1 MKYSIIVLIC
11 AVCIIACAG
20 RKSGKTQVSPTAY
33 GYKIVN
39 SYPHDT
45 GAYTQ
50 GLFWHDGLLYES
62 TGEYGKSSLR
72 RVTLET
78 GETVRRV
85 DVPDEYFAEGAALLD
100 GKIYQLTWHKGK
112 CFVYDAATF
121 ERTGEFS
128 YNGEGWGLA
137 TDGARL
143 YMSDGSANITVR
155 NPADFSIERT
165 IVVRNAGRPVQ
176 YLNEL
181 SWIEGKIWANLYVVD
196 YREMTSPKVVIID
209 PASGVVEGVVDFT
222 GIYGRLEV
230 TPDTDV
236 MNGIAYDPAT
246 KRIFVTGKRWN
257 RLFEI
262 EIIKK

>member
-1 MKYSIIVLIC
+1 MKYSITVLMC
-11 AVCIIACAG
+11 AVCLVACG
-20 RKSGKTQVSPTAY
+20 SRGGKTQNVPTAY

-45 GAYTQ
+45 EAYTQ
-50 GLFWHDGLLYES
+50 GLFWHEGSLYES
-62 TGEYGKSSLR
+62 TGEYGNSSLR
-72 RVTLET
+72 QVALET

-85 DVPDEYFAEGAALLD
+85 DVSDEFFAEGAVLLE
-100 GKIYQLTWHKGK
+100 GKIYQLTWYKEK
-112 CFVYDAATF
+112 CFVYEASTF
-121 ERTGEFS
+121 QKTGEFD
-128 YNGEGWGLA
+128 YKGEGWGLT
-137 TDGARL
+137 TDGTKL
-143 YMSDGSANITVR
+143 YMSDGSANIVVR

-181 SWIEGKIWANLYVVD
+181 SWIDGKIWANLYIAD

-209 PASGVVEGVVDFT
+209 PSSGNVEGVVDFT
-222 GIYGRLEV
+222 GIYGRLVV
-230 TPDTDV
+230 TPYTDV

-262 EIIKK
+262 EIFKK